1 MKHRSSA
8 KALSIRSVVV
18 SARQTDEQTDR
29 QTDRQKLERT
39 REFNLQVE
47 CSRVRS
53 GIKRAEDEVEAGAD
67 AGF

>member
-18 SARQTDEQTDR
+18 SARQTDE